1 MKESVVVDV
10 VGFVRLASV
19 NVIFEGA
26 VEDELKPP
34 VMVIFLVAELKVH
47 VGLVLSKPYTP
58 LQVKVLAGR
67 PI

>member
-10 VGFVRLASV
+10 VGFVRLARV

-26 VEDELKPP
+26 VEDEPKPP